1 MHSFLRKG
9 SFVVVFKR
17 ESKKVIKLHAFL
29 VVVSISYTLNPRISP
44 LGAYLFLI
52 FLDGGLFE
60 GGAYKII
67 VDIKKTLLKDL
78 VYFSR
83 NFSISN

>member
-1 MHSFLRKG
+1 MKFNGTVNL
-9 SFVVVFKR
+9 
-17 ESKKVIKLHAFL
+17 
-29 VVVSISYTLNPRISP
+29 RISP

-52 FLDGGLFE
+52 LLDGGLFLGGGLYE

-78 VYFSR
+78 VYFRRSFFMSLYLITTKSM
-83 NFSISN
+83 NLLW